1 MRNKATMNMT
11 EGKPLALLSVFVL
24 PLLHFTAAGVWSIW
38 ITAGVTWLLT
48 GASCVLRYL
57 FWKRKQGE
65 ENAA

>member
-1 MRNKATMNMT
+1 MIIELKDISKAVN
-11 EGKPLALLSVFVL
+11 GRPVL
-24 PLLHFTAAGVWSIW
+24 KEINWHIGSED
-38 ITAGVTWLLT
+38 TWLLT